1 MPNEARMEIGRQL
14 MALVAELEKD
24 DGLVERFNA
33 GECSVVIHRTG
44 ASVIEYAPFTPG
56 DLVEVPDPASFKTA
70 YWKGFAGELL
80 RFLELLSESKHAET
94 WLAGKHWIKLEH
106 DKFTIHASIE
116 ISGAES

>member
-1 MPNEARMEIGRQL
+1 MLGGDSPHGG
-14 MALVAELEKD
+14 V
-24 DGLVERFNA
+24 G
-33 GECSVVIHRTG
+33 HRLRTVRTRRPVG
-44 ASVIEYAPFTPG
+44 
-56 DLVEVPDPASFKTA
+56 VPDPASFKTA